1 MAPYPPFLERSRKD
15 PTQRRKKKKRKEEGG
30 ENQFLSVLHSED
42 RITELVAKLADLS
55 SIFENNMVEEKINLI
70 FSKVSSGYGMHISQ
84 IINKQTNKET

>member
-42 RITELVAKLADLS
+42 LTWGLCLV
-55 SIFENNMVEEKINLI
+55 
-70 FSKVSSGYGMHISQ
+70 GTRG
-84 IINKQTNKET
+84 TR